1 MLLNDVYVMRISKL
15 QRKILMIM
23 LRYERGDIP
32 NVSPWCTTDIIRE
45 ENYGGQASLEI
56 AYLAVEFGGG
66 WTVDRSIRTLV
77 DAGLVNC
84 VDQRQ
89 RCLDRRYNLS
99 ADGKEM
105 AQKIEKENTKIVDEW
120 GLILKADVKEM
131 MARKMSIH
139 H

>member
-1 MLLNDVYVMRISKL
+1 MMRISKL
-15 QRKILMIM
+15 QRKILIIM

-32 NVSPWCTTDIIRE
+32 NLSPWCTMDIIRE

-56 AYLAVEFGGG
+56 AYLVVEFDGG

-84 VDQRQ
+84 VDYHQRG
-89 RCLDRRYNLS
+89 LNRRYNLT

-131 MARKMSIH
+131 MERKRNIH